1 VMNSRNIP
9 AVDEAIKLRDRVA
22 REFENM
28 SYEQLQE
35 LSATLERAVDGWTTL
50 RREELP
56 SGGLNVNV
64 EALICQWGLV
74 RHRIS
79 VELTVYSDDG
89 SIHSGVVPCV
99 YFERFASGRIFKP
112 GARGTVVIIGLWL
125 ALLAVVL
132 LLWLYVNRGE

>member
-1 VMNSRNIP
+1 MMNSRNIP
-9 AVDEAIKLRDRVA
+9 AFDEAMKLRDRVA

-56 SGGLNVNV
+56 SGGLDV
-64 EALICQWGLV
+64 EALISEWGLV
-74 RHRIS
+74 RRRIS
-79 VELTVYSDDG
+79 VELSVYSDDG
-89 SIHSGVVPCV
+89 SIHPGVVPCV

-112 GARGTVVIIGLWL
+112 GARGTVVIVGLAL
-125 ALLAVVL
+125 ALLAVVV
-132 LLWLYVNRGE
+132 LLWLYVDGGE